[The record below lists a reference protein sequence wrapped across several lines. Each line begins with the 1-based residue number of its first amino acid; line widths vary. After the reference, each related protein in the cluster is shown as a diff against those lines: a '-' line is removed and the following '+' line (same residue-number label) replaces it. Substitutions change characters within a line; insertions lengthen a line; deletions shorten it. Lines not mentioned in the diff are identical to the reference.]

1 VSVETVPLQRAANA
15 IAGGSVVAFTG
26 AGISAESGIP
36 TFRDPGGLWDRFDP
50 AEFGTWDGLMELA
63 MRKPDALAEFLVEFR
78 RVLGTARP
86 GPAHRALARLE
97 DAGFLD
103 SVITQNVDGLHQ
115 DAGSR
120 RVVELHGSFRGQVC
134 LVCGHR
140 ETLTREEVLDGL
152 DRAIAGLRAAFVA
165 SLASL
170 LPRCSRCHG
179 PARSDFVAFGEAVR
193 DFPEAE
199 RMAKECRTMLVV
211 GSSGEV
217 FPAADL
223 PVQASAAGALVVE
236 VAGGP
241 SEIRSDIRLPGKAG
255 DILPRLIDLAAAK
268 RGGEPRLE

>member
-1 VSVETVPLQRAANA
+1 VSVEIVPLQRAADA
-15 IAGGSVVAFTG
+15 IGGGGVVAFTG

-50 AEFGTWDGLMELA
+50 AEFGAWRGLMELS
-63 MRKPDALAEFLVEFR
+63 MTRPDALAEFLVEFR

-86 GPAHRALARLE
+86 GLAHRAVARLE
-97 DAGFLD
+97 DAGLVD

-140 ETLTREEVLDGL
+140 ETMTRQEVLDGL
-152 DRAIAGLRAAFVA
+152 DRAITGLRAAFVA

-170 LPRCSRCHG
+170 LPRCSACHG
-179 PARSDFVAFGEAVR
+179 PARPDFVAFGEAVR

-199 RMAKECRTMLVV
+199 RMARACRTMLVV
-211 GSSGEV
+211 GTSGEV

-236 VAGGP
+236 VARGP
-241 SEIRSDIRLPGKAG
+241 SEIRSDIRLSGRAG
-255 DILPRLIDLAAAK
+255 EVLPALANRVLGEVN
-268 RGGEPRLE
+268 RGGPYR